1 MKIHTS
7 LMLLFIFL
15 VSLVPFSGAQPTRVC
30 SLVGDLNEDRILSE
44 ADIRLLDEAIL
55 SNNAP
60 LCGDMNADGII
71 NVIDLQLLTLM
82 VLPNFTFNITIPP
95 VTLNFSNVSLLPPSN
110 WSNQTIPP
118 PGNFTN
124 QSVPLPVYPQGDLF
138 ISTQQKVILTDGR
151 EIYFTPETLSQ
162 NRATLK
168 VPNLNGVRYSVALNL
183 NQEVVFGDLTFK
195 LKQVFIR
202 TPF

>member
-95 VTLNFSNVSLLPPSN
+95 VTLNFTNVSLLPPL
-110 WSNQTIPP
+110 IGVIKP
-118 PGNFTN
+118 FH
-124 QSVPLPVYPQGDLF
+124 LR
-138 ISTQQKVILTDGR
+138 VILL
-151 EIYFTPETLSQ
+151 INQFHFQSI
-162 NRATLK
+162 LK
-168 VPNLNGVRYSVALNL
+168 WICLFLLN
-183 NQEVVFGDLTFK
+183 K
-195 LKQVFIR
+195 K
-202 TPF
+202 